1 MTLTI
6 SWVCKGMANKLE
18 KQINFEYKQNNGN
31 KVKTKMIFAQF
42 ILNN

>member
-18 KQINFEYKQNNGN
+18 KQINFEYKQNNG
-31 KVKTKMIFAQF
+31 KTKMIFAQF